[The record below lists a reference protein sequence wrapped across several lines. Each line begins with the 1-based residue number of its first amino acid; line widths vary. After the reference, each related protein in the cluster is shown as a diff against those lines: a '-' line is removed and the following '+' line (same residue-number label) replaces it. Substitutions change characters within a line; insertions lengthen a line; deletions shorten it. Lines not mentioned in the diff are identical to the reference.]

1 MSRRGPARRKVSLGG
16 PVGLGYGLATP
27 TVGGGMA
34 APRGLARVRAALLT
48 GLACESRRRRRCER
62 EPYACDRISA
72 CRLSTCRTSA
82 ARPASVS
89 R

>member
-1 MSRRGPARRKVSLGG
+1 MPPLGGRGERDLSPRTGAAEGLVLGG

-27 TVGGGMA
+27 TVAGGMA

-62 EPYACDRISA
+62 ERYACDRISA
-72 CRLSTCRTSA
+72 CRLST
-82 ARPASVS
+82 
-89 R
+89 